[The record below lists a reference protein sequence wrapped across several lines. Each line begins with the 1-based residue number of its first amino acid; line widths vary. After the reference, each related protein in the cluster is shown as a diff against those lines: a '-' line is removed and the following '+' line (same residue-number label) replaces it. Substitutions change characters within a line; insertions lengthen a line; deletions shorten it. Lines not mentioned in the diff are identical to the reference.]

1 MGRSVSTPSGA
12 VAIAYRDVS
21 YMEDG
26 DTWEWENFQEH
37 IIDDLKNAF
46 PSLSEADGWIGR
58 EDHII
63 LENGHCQVT
72 ISEYCGL
79 AAISLV
85 PETHDC
91 YYSEDIAKQ
100 NLADHWCHQVSDKF
114 VELLSELNKVGTFS
128 NGEAIFERRA
138 S

>member
-1 MGRSVSTPSGA
+1 MSRSVSTPSGA

-21 YMEDG
+21 EFQDEF
-26 DTWEWENFQEH
+26 EWDFFKEN
-37 IIDDLKNAF
+37 IIDQLQRAF
-46 PSLSEADGWIGR
+46 PSLAEADSWIGR
-58 EDHII
+58 EDHVV
-63 LENGHCQVT
+63 LENGHCKVT

-91 YYSEDIAKQ
+91 YPAED

-114 VELLSELNKVGTFS
+114 VNLLSELNKIGTFS
-128 NGEAIFERRA
+128 TGEAIFERRA
-138 S
+138 

>member
-1 MGRSVSTPSGA
+1 MDRSVSTPTGA
-12 VAIAYRDVS
+12 VAIAYRDVTHFQ
-21 YMEDG
+21 D
-26 DTWEWENFQEH
+26 DFEWDMFQEDV
-37 IIDDLKNAF
+37 IQQLQQAF
-46 PSLSEADGWIGR
+46 PSLATANSWIGR
-58 EDHII
+58 EDHVV
-63 LENGHCQVT
+63 LENGHCKVT

-100 NLADHWCHQVSDKF
+100 NLADHWCNQISNKF

-138 S
+138 

>member
-1 MGRSVSTPSGA
+1 MGRSVSTPTGA

-21 YMEDG
+21 EFQDEF
-26 DTWEWENFQEH
+26 EWGFFKEN
-37 IIDDLKNAF
+37 IIDQLKRAF
-46 PSLSEADGWIGR
+46 PSLAEADSWIGR
-58 EDHII
+58 EDHVV
-63 LENGHCQVT
+63 LENGHCKVT

-85 PETHDC
+85 PENHDC

-100 NLADHWCHQVSDKF
+100 NLADHWCTQVAGKF
-114 VELLSELNKVGTFS
+114 ENLLGELNKIGTFS

-138 S
+138 